1 MGFLVTDV
9 EFLGLEEER
18 RSHDVLEDE
27 KQVLEVLEESNHHS
41 SFQGIWEDLH
51 STDILLVWNVYRK
64 TL

>member
-1 MGFLVTDV
+1 MGSF
-9 EFLGLEEER
+9 R
-18 RSHDVLEDE
+18 AWRKRARSHDVLEDE
-27 KQVLEVLEESNHHS
+27 KQVLDVLEESDQHS